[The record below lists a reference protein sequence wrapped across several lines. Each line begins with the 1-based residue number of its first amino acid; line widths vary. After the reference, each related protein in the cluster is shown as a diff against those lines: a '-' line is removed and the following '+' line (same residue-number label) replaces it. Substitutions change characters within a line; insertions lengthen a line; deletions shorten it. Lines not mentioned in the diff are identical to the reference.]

1 MSDLDPMAQAHVE
14 SEIRSLSNRLT
25 QVTEEV
31 AAAAVEAA
39 VADAAYDLAKAHALL
54 GQVGRGGTVPEK
66 QARALV
72 LVEHQFTKAKTT
84 EAVAKSLYEA
94 GRNIRAQLDAL
105 RSINANVRDHVM
117 HGATGRGA

>member
-1 MSDLDPMAQAHVE
+1 MSDLDPMAQAEVE
-14 SEIRSLSNRLT
+14 REIRALSQRLT

-31 AAAAVEAA
+31 ASASVEAA
-39 VADAAYDLAKAHALL
+39 TADATYDLAKAHALL
-54 GQVGRGGTVPEK
+54 AQQSRGGTVPEK

-72 LVEHQFTKAKTT
+72 AVEAQFMEAKTT

-117 HGATGRGA
+117 HGATGRGG